1 MCSEVENL
9 LDNMN
14 SSDFLCNLLNFFY
27 FENYRESKL
36 FISRRK
42 TIVVDILDVVM
53 NISGLA
59 AITAQR

>member
-1 MCSEVENL
+1 MQFTKFFVLRELQRERVEL
-9 LDNMN
+9 
-14 SSDFLCNLLNFFY
+14 S
-27 FENYRESKL
+27 
-36 FISRRK
+36 ISRRK